1 MATSTGKKPD
11 LNQLAKR
18 IVDEA
23 TGDTAKTDTPD
34 TSARKAA
41 SRKGGLS
48 GGRKRMESLTDDQRR
63 ALAVKAAES
72 RWARKAPAD
81 TAGAGLTTR
90 SVKKL

>member
-1 MATSTGKKPD
+1 MATAGKKLD

-18 IVDEA
+18 ILDKA
-23 TGDTAKTDTPD
+23 TGETDRTETPD

-48 GGRKRMESLTDDQRR
+48 GGRKRMESLTDDQKR
-63 ALAVKAAES
+63 ALALKAAES
-72 RWARKAPAD
+72 RWARKASAD
-81 TAGAGLTTR
+81 EAGAGLTKR